1 MNKGMNN
8 LILSE
13 ETKARTYCTDKLMLN
28 LTDDELDEIIHIGEL
43 NKLID
48 ILPSLYIKKGNLLYD
63 KSLFNE
69 AFVSYAKTLEL
80 YNAIPTKDD
89 DMIFIYNK
97 LAKCKIKTLCYEEAL
112 AYLCTCHSFTL
123 ENKDKNNYYNCT
135 YNIALTYK
143 KLDDFDNSI
152 LYIDKLLDTIDI
164 NTELTMYIQGTILK
178 ANCYLRKNSTLQAI
192 TLYKELLYNFS
203 DKLGIY
209 QGHLYN
215 NIALAYLYENN
226 NDVALKYFNKAV
238 HFRTSHDKPN
248 LASTL
253 MDMAK
258 FYIKEGAYK
267 EALSRI
273 EDGVELAKKYSDI
286 ENLLLGYNLLEQIY
300 RELNDIEELRTL
312 YSEMIETFKDVDP
325 NITMEIY
332 SKLSNLLPDGIG
344 YNKLDTIFRVNN
356 I

>member
-1 MNKGMNN
+1 MND

-48 ILPSLYIKKGNLLYD
+48 ILPSLYVKKGNLLYD

-69 AFVSYAKTLEL
+69 AFVFYAKTLEL

-143 KLDDFDNSI
+143 KLNDFDNSI
-152 LYIDKLLDTIDI
+152 LYIDKLLGAVDI
-164 NTELTMYIQGTILK
+164 NNDLTRYIQGTILK
-178 ANCYLRKNSTLQAI
+178 ANCYLSNSSNFQAI
-192 TLYKELLYNFS
+192 TLYKELLHTFG

-209 QGHLYN
+209 KGYIYN
-215 NIALAYLYENN
+215 NLALAYSDANN
-226 NDVALKYFNKAV
+226 NDDSLKYFNKAID
-238 HFRTSHDKPN
+238 FKTSNDKDS
-248 LASTL
+248 LDSTL
-253 MDMAK
+253 MYMAK
-258 FYIKEGAYK
+258 LYMKIDSNK
-267 EALSRI
+267 EAISKIKYGLN
-273 EDGVELAKKYSDI
+273 LAKEYSHS
-286 ENLLLGYNLLEQIY
+286 EALLLGYSLLEQIY
-300 RELNDIEELRTL
+300 RGLNDIEELRTL

-332 SKLSNLLPDGIG
+332 SKLSNLLPDAIG
-344 YNKLDTIFRVNN
+344 YNKLDTIFRVSKL
-356 I
+356 

>member
-1 MNKGMNN
+1 MNKGMND

-13 ETKARTYCTDKLMLN
+13 ETKARTYCTDKLRLT
-28 LTDDELDEIIHIGEL
+28 LTDDELDDVIHIGEL

-63 KSLFNE
+63 KNLFNE

-143 KLDDFDNSI
+143 RLNDFDNSI
-152 LYIDKLLDTIDI
+152 LYIDKLLSNIDI
-164 NTELTMYIQGTILK
+164 INDRTRYIQGTILK
-178 ANCYLRKNSTLQAI
+178 ANCYLSKNSTFQAI
-192 TLYKELLYNFS
+192 TLYKELLYNFGS
-203 DKLGIY
+203 ELGIY
-209 QGHLYN
+209 KGYLYN
-215 NIALAYLYENN
+215 NLALAYLNENN
-226 NDVALKYFNKAV
+226 NNDALKYFNKAID
-238 HFRTSHDKPN
+238 FKTSYDKSN

-253 MDMAK
+253 MDIAK

-267 EALSRI
+267 EAISQI
-273 EDGVELAKKYSDI
+273 EYGLKLAKKYSDS
-286 ENLLLGYNLLEQIY
+286 ENSLLGYSLLEEIY
-300 RELNDIEELRTL
+300 RKLNDIEELRTL
-312 YSEMIETFKDVDP
+312 YSEMIENFKDVDP

-332 SKLSNLLPDGIG
+332 SKLSNLLPDTIG

-356 I
+356 L